1 VPQVSAVARP
11 AAVRTSRTRPSAP
24 ANPPEGPPD
33 ADLLA
38 RLNTGD
44 PHAMR
49 LLHQRYARLAHARAQ
64 RICRDQCLAQDVVQE
79 VFLTLWR
86 EHSRYTPAR
95 GTVPAWLLTLVH
107 HKAVDA
113 VRREHTAHRRTV
125 PINPD
130 GEFPPQ
136 PGADEAALAS
146 VLAGHLRTALHQLP
160 HPQRQPLLLAYYG
173 GYTHREI
180 SELAKIP
187 LGTVK
192 SRISLGI
199 QRLRTLLHP
208 LLDTT
213 STT

>member
-1 VPQVSAVARP
+1 MPQVSAAARP
-11 AAVRTSRTRPSAP
+11 VAMRTSRTRPSAP
-24 ANPPEGPPD
+24 ANSPDGPPD
-33 ADLLA
+33 VDLLA
-38 RLNTGD
+38 RLNAGD

-49 LLHQRYARLAHARAQ
+49 LLYERYARLAHALAQ
-64 RICRDQCLAQDVVQE
+64 RTCRDQSLAEDVVQE

-86 EHSRYTPAR
+86 GSSRYTRAR
-95 GTVPAWLLTLVH
+95 GTVPAWLFTLVH

-125 PINPD
+125 PINTD

-146 VLAGHLRTALHQLP
+146 VLADQLRTALHRLP

-180 SELAKIP
+180 SELAQIP

-213 STT
+213 ATT